1 VLLASLPQ
9 CFRVN
14 VLNHLAGAH
23 SAGVDDMFF
32 HRMSL
37 MAIFGLPEC
46 DSIIAHASHF
56 IMDVF
61 LPSLLLGISIIQNQS
76 STDLDVAR

>member
-1 VLLASLPQ
+1 
-9 CFRVN
+9 
-14 VLNHLAGAH
+14 
-23 SAGVDDMFF
+23 MFF